1 MRAVMKRNTD
11 KEYPCVNCGSINA
24 NIVRE
29 GDDPRLKCNECG
41 IMFDGSASLEAKEA
55 DAIPDSAPEIAE
67 DNPREVQPR
76 GKERGVQLSNDLQPL
91 FDANKPKKIPR
102 YVDYVFISK
111 DRKQYEFI
119 SERDLKKIALK
130 WESEGK
136 KYELYQLT
144 SKKSSVKVDIE

>member
-29 GDDPRLKCNECG
+29 GDDPRLKCNDCG
-41 IMFDGSASLEAKEA
+41 MMFNASASLEAKEA
-55 DAIPDSAPEIAE
+55 DAIPDSAPQIEE
-67 DNPREVQPR
+67 QEPVVNDPEPRRVQ
-76 GKERGVQLSNDLQPL
+76 QSDLEAL
-91 FDANKPKKIPR
+91 YESNKPKKIPR

-119 SERDLKKIALK
+119 SERDLKKTALK

-136 KYELYQLT
+136 KYELYELQ
-144 SKKSSVKVDIE
+144 SKKSSVKIDIE